1 MPKPRFISHTKTK
14 IYTEYQNLDLYR
26 MQWYAIVNLAFGIG
40 YKSWFCYMI

>member
-26 MQWYAIVNLAFGIG
+26 MQKPRFILYT
-40 YKSWFCYMI
+40 KT